1 MPCSACGGGSSSAR
15 HFNMKGKFV
24 QPKPQPVNKNIR
36 VTPAQYFFL
45 QQRHLKMLARAR
57 SMRRTM
63 RF

>member
-1 MPCSACGGGSSSAR
+1 MPCSACGGNSSAR

-24 QPKPQPVNKNIR
+24 PPKPQSVNKNIR
-36 VTPAQYFFL
+36 VTPAQYIYL
-45 QQRHLKMLARAR
+45 KQRHLNMLARAR